1 MADCTHG
8 RTTEDPYNG
17 AVSEKTPQIFFYLHC
32 RLSTRPRFMA
42 NRRSIG
48 SLARPDVPG
57 KGNVWS
63 LLPAFRDSMEF
74 HSRDVT
80 S

>member
-1 MADCTHG
+1 MLVPMA
-8 RTTEDPYNG
+8 TTP
-17 AVSEKTPQIFFYLHC
+17 
-32 RLSTRPRFMA
+32 
-42 NRRSIG
+42 

-57 KGNVWS
+57 EGNVWS
-63 LLPAFRDSMEF
+63 LLPTFRDSMEF